1 MPTKHHAIPIP
12 ANQRT
17 VMTPLRTL
25 CGLST
30 GNELL
35 GERVADLGRFDA
47 TRSDV
52 CGACAR
58 AAANWAPA
66 SGSPDLLVLRAF
78 D

>member
-1 MPTKHHAIPIP
+1 MPAKHHAVAIPQS
-12 ANQRT
+12 QRT

-35 GERVADLGRFDA
+35 GERVADLGRFDS

-58 AAANWAPA
+58 AAAQWAPTPD
-66 SGSPDLLVLRAF
+66 SPDLLVLRAF